1 MLTDSVL
8 VGLNHLIL
16 IKLVVIKFAVL
27 CALQRKEFKVTK
39 KTSIIT
45 IGCRFTV
52 TAQLTPNVSVYLQYI
67 RVPFVFGEVDRHSNC
82 FFLFILGHLIH

>member
-45 IGCRFTV
+45 IGCHNTCPV
-52 TAQLTPNVSVYLQYI
+52 LQQLRN
-67 RVPFVFGEVDRHSNC
+67 
-82 FFLFILGHLIH
+82 

>member
-39 KTSIIT
+39 KTSFIT
-45 IGCRFTV
+45 IGCHNTCPV
-52 TAQLTPNVSVYLQYI
+52 LQ
-67 RVPFVFGEVDRHSNC
+67 
-82 FFLFILGHLIH
+82 

>member
-1 MLTDSVL
+1 MYKLHVDRFCPRD
-8 VGLNHLIL
+8 LNHLIL

-45 IGCRFTV
+45 IGCHNTCPV
-52 TAQLTPNVSVYLQYI
+52 LQ
-67 RVPFVFGEVDRHSNC
+67 
-82 FFLFILGHLIH
+82 